1 MRDIIEK
8 QGMRSCLGM
17 GILFSILSAVTYGL
31 NPIFAKLGYAAQL
44 SGIEILQSRFL
55 FAVMTLAIA
64 GPFLEDGF
72 YRFSKL
78 LLIKSLFIGLIVLLP
93 LNLLY
98 VYALKDIPASMMSL
112 ITYVYPVIILLVNG
126 IVFHKKIQA
135 SQIVSVALIVLACV
149 CIFSDALRS
158 RITLTV
164 LAIGFLSTFMYA
176 AYLLSLQQLA
186 ENVSAYKITFLT
198 LLFASLGLCFFH
210 NPVSVLSLNAE
221 QLGVTFGYGV
231 VSTVLSTIF
240 VSKAIQMLGATQA
253 GIFCSFEPVF
263 TICFASLLLGEH
275 IPAFRWAG
283 MVLLVVA
290 IIAPN
295 RDKITEVLRPKTLQ

>member
-1 MRDIIEK
+1 
-8 QGMRSCLGM
+8 
-17 GILFSILSAVTYGL
+17 
-31 NPIFAKLGYAAQL
+31 
-44 SGIEILQSRFL
+44 
-55 FAVMTLAIA
+55 
-64 GPFLEDGF
+64 
-72 YRFSKL
+72 
-78 LLIKSLFIGLIVLLP
+78 
-93 LNLLY
+93 
-98 VYALKDIPASMMSL
+98 MMSL

-158 RITLTV
+158 RITLTA

-283 MVLLVVA
+283 MVLLIVA

>member
-72 YRFSKL
+72 YRFSKS

-158 RITLTV
+158 RITLTA

-221 QLGVTFGYGV
+221 QLAL
-231 VSTVLSTIF
+231 LSATAWF
-240 VSKAIQMLGATQA
+240 RQYCPPYSYPKRSK
-253 GIFCSFEPVF
+253 CSARRRQESSAHLNRYSPSALPVF
-263 TICFASLLLGEH
+263 SSVNIFRHSAGQAWFFWSLRSSR
-275 IPAFRWAG
+275 P
-283 MVLLVVA
+283 
-290 IIAPN
+290 
-295 RDKITEVLRPKTLQ
+295 TETRLPKS